1 MRTEEI
7 KETDWP
13 KFCEK
18 FEAAHR
24 DAKISLEVIHHDG
37 STALIAKDEP
47 LARFWFHKTQDCT
60 DHIHIRAGGVEHRV
74 IDPIHMRVRE
84 QSNNQ
89 KMLEIDAET
98 GSVEMRFSSGRIGAI
113 LSELELLEPA
123 AMGREGGRQVSAN
136 R

>member
-7 KETDWP
+7 NESNWAQ
-13 KFCEK
+13 FCEQ

-24 DAKISLEVIHHDG
+24 DTKVSLEVIYHDG
-37 STALIAKDEP
+37 ATSVIAKDEP
-47 LARFWFHKTQDCT
+47 LEKFWFHKTADCT
-60 DHIHIRAGGVEHRV
+60 DHIHIRAGGVEHKV

-89 KMLEIDAET
+89 KLIEIDAES
-98 GSVEMRFSSGRIGAI
+98 GSVEMRFTSGRIGAI
-113 LSELELLEPA
+113 LSGLQLLQPA
-123 AMGREGGRQVSAN
+123 TMGAEGGRQL